1 MMQLLLLLVLTV
13 VCATIIERFHSP
25 KGPWLAANLPS
36 YLMRLT
42 VFIGFFFID
51 FALTWRGI
59 HAFLFTQAVV
69 LLANRVSVGKTNI
82 LQEPLVFSDCIL
94 YFDVFRYPELFQITP
109 AKAKMMILGFVSIGV
124 AALLAL
130 NLERPYW
137 GHDDLGL
144 RLMLIVI
151 VVAFMAAPFIPL
163 TQPMMKSWVAAF
175 IPRPNLQEDCRKHGL
190 MTVFVGYFIHWCAAD
205 HTALLQSRH
214 ATQKVAKKPTTKST
228 YDQIIVIQSEA
239 FCDLRRLGSSDVSLQ
254 NFDRLKNKAL
264 QFGLF
269 ENAFSGGYTQ
279 RTEFAVLTGLCIKDI
294 GFDCY
299 YPYFRAA
306 RFRSISLPNSLA
318 EDGYSTTFIHPFTKH
333 FFGRHKAMPALG
345 FEALITSEN
354 LPKLATFGPHT
365 GDIALGEHLIA
376 TSNAALTKGTQ
387 KDFYFIATMEN
398 HAPWYQGRIAE
409 FPELGAVETYA
420 KHLENADAML
430 GQIADHL
437 DAQEGR
443 FLLLFYGD
451 HTPLLPEFSKP
462 FPSKKTDYILL
473 ELGTKKAKSK
483 SVQKDIAAWDVA
495 PLIKQLNVQS

>member
-1 MMQLLLLLVLTV
+1 MPLLLLLVLTV

-42 VFIGFFFID
+42 VFIGLFFID

-82 LQEPLVFSDCIL
+82 LQEPLVFSDCVL

-109 AKAKMMILGFVSIGV
+109 AKAKMMVLGFVSIGI

-130 NLERPYW
+130 NLERPFW

-144 RLMLIVI
+144 RLMLVVI
-151 VVAFMAAPFIPL
+151 VAAIMTAPFIPL
-163 TQPMMKSWVAAF
+163 TQPLMKSWIASF
-175 IPRPNLQEDCRKHGL
+175 IPTPDIQEDCRKHGL
-190 MTVFVGYFIHWCAAD
+190 LTVFVSYLIHWCATD

-214 ATQKVAKKPTTKST
+214 ATQKEAEKPTTQSA
-228 YDQIIVIQSEA
+228 YDQIFVIQSES
-239 FCDLRRLGSSDVSLQ
+239 FCDLRRLGETDLSLQ

-264 QFGLF
+264 QFGFF
-269 ENAFSGGYTQ
+269 ENVFSGGYTQ
-279 RTEFAVLTGLCIKDI
+279 RTEFAVLTGLGIDDI
-294 GFDCY
+294 GFDRY

-306 RFRSISLPNSLA
+306 RFRSISLPTLLA
-318 EDGYSTTFIHPFTKH
+318 EDGYNTTFIHPFAKH

-345 FEALITSEN
+345 FKALITHET

-365 GDIALGEHLIA
+365 SDEALGEYVIS
-376 TSNAALTKGTQ
+376 TSKAALTKGTQ
-387 KDFYFIATMEN
+387 KDFYFITTMEN

-409 FPELGAVETYA
+409 FPKLNAVETYC
-420 KHLENADAML
+420 KHLENADTML

-451 HTPLLPEFSKP
+451 HTPLLPEFAKP
-462 FPSKKTDYILL
+462 FPSEKTDYLLL
-473 ELGTKKAKSK
+473 ELGTKKAKAK
-483 SVQKDIAAWDVA
+483 SLQKDIAAWDVA
-495 PLIKQLNVQS
+495 PLIKQLNAQS